1 MGSSSIFHFS
11 CILGLSKCIS
21 EKCWMEKEHSCIYK
35 QARLFFFQEL
45 MWSCLKKMEA
55 SPLNPYKGEVFQT
68 APNNSDKV
76 VFCSADNYSASCI
89 NSSSEVH

>member
-11 CILGLSKCIS
+11 CILGLSASQRNAGWKKS
-21 EKCWMEKEHSCIYK
+21 TVLSTNR
-35 QARLFFFQEL
+35 QDFFFFQEL
-45 MWSCLKKMEA
+45 MWSCLKKVEA